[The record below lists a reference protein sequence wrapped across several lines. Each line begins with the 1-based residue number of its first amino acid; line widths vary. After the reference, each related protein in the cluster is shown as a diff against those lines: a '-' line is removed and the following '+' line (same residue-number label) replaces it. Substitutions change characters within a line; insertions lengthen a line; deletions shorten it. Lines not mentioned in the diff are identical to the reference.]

1 LSNTLRTLLSFA
13 NLAGVGVKELDYV
26 AKALDD
32 MPKDRALSSEEQLA
46 AFETILIAIGNDPE
60 IKATIEG
67 AESAGPGRL
76 LSILQKQAE
85 EDPVTL
91 ARGLSQAKF
100 KSALKGAVG
109 DKVTEMMFPQ
119 EYKKYSA
126 EVRRISRRSPKEIAA
141 VIRGKEGEMNPDD
154 FKRYNNFLLYYIALN
169 SEATFNNVLIE
180 LDINTVE

>member
-1 LSNTLRTLLSFA
+1 MRLSKNFTLSELTRSSTA
-13 NLAGVGVKELDYV
+13 KRKGIKNEPTEAHKKNLQRIVTD
-26 AKALDD
+26 
-32 MPKDRALSSEEQLA
+32 
-46 AFETILIAIGNDPE
+46 
-60 IKATIEG
+60 
-67 AESAGPGRL
+67 
-76 LSILQKQAE
+76 ILQPMRDQLG
-85 EDPVTL
+85 PIRVTSGYRSPKL
-91 ARGLSQAKF
+91 NRSIGGSTKSQHC
-100 KSALKGAVG
+100 KGQAVG
-109 DKVTEMMFPQ
+109 DKGTEMMFPQ